1 MQMNPSSCVEMLSV
15 IRENECE
22 RKKMLEILELEP
34 TRRKMALNILV
45 TQMRRENAPGE
56 FIAAWDALQDDAI
69 ADRVREILADGR
81 FESETERERMF
92 SLVVLLVL
100 GGSVALGLYL
110 YFK

>member
-1 MQMNPSSCVEMLSV
+1 MQMNPSSCVELLSV

-45 TQMRRENAPGE
+45 TQMRREKAPGE

-69 ADRVREILADGR
+69 ADCAREIMADER

>member
-1 MQMNPSSCVEMLSV
+1 MLWV
-15 IRENECE
+15 IRESESE

-34 TRRKMALNILV
+34 TRRKIALNILV

-69 ADRVREILADGR
+69 ADRAREVMTDGR
-81 FESETERERMF
+81 FELDREHERMV
-92 SLVVLLVL
+92 SLLVLLVL
-100 GGSVALGLYL
+100 GGSVAIGLYL